1 MITVMRN
8 YKSINRLDMSDN
20 FIIRS
25 EKVLRVWNI
34 HDNKIGI
41 SFISSYDK
49 YPYQITLEGKSEGLL
64 ASSLLASIK
73 SDIDTEILG
82 QVRIKQ

>member
-1 MITVMRN
+1 MITVIN
-8 YKSINRLDMSDN
+8 KYDSINRSDMSDN

-25 EKVLRVWNI
+25 DKVLRVWDI
-34 HDNKIGI
+34 DGNKIGV

-49 YPYQITLEGKSEGLL
+49 YPYEITLEGKSKNLF
-64 ASSLLASIK
+64 ASSLLITIK

-82 QVRIKQ
+82 RVRIK